1 MGIKEKK
8 LGGVKTVR
16 AGVPKELS
24 LEQKRAVGQ
33 SIIEGRYT
41 AAEAGKMYG
50 VSPQAVGWWKRLAER
65 EEAAE
70 KSEGDIR
77 TQIDAENPPEGH
89 PLYELMESL
98 QLATEDAV
106 IYTQIHGR
114 AIITL
119 QVPVEGYERNIS
131 YTVEDLRITENI
143 TQGTGS
149 IHFNFSED
157 K

>member
-70 KSEGDIR
+70 KSEEDILVTNVTDNAVR
-77 TQIDAENPPEGH
+77 VRNLDAEDLLVH
-89 PLYELMESL
+89 
-98 QLATEDAV
+98 
-106 IYTQIHGR
+106 TQIHGTGTIEVIFR
-114 AIITL
+114 EGLKYTFKCEDIRIVANITL
-119 QVPVEGYERNIS
+119 
-131 YTVEDLRITENI
+131 
-143 TQGTGS
+143 GTGT
-149 IHFNFSED
+149 IHFNYPEE

>member
-70 KSEGDIR
+70 KSEGDIMV
-77 TQIDAENPPEGH
+77 TETPDIIED
-89 PLYELMESL
+89 
-98 QLATEDAV
+98 LALDTEDV
-106 IYTQIHGR
+106 MLHTQMHGKGN
-114 AIITL
+114 IEITL
-119 QVPVEGYERNIS
+119 AEGLYSSTFEAI
-131 YTVEDLRITENI
+131 DIRITTNFNL
-143 TQGTGS
+143 GTCV
-149 IHFNFSED
+149 IHFNLPED
-157 K
+157 E